1 MEKLKEGLKK
11 VKENRVI
18 KIAGK
23 TILWLSALFGWAMAL
38 ILILGA

>member
-11 VKENRVI
+11 VKENRSV

-23 TILWLSALFGWAMAL
+23 AILWLSAIFGWSMAL
-38 ILILGA
+38 ILIIGA